1 MTGRLVQAAWHVVA
15 AVTPTPAPNDDL
27 ETTGGGGSDS
37 FAFFVVSVLL
47 ALACIAIGLLLARQ
61 LRRMNRNYTRKV
73 EDGELAP
80 EHDRPASGI
89 ATAQNPEG
97 WRGPDSSGRPG
108 GTDGRS
114 GSGPDGPA
122 EGS

>member
-1 MTGRLVQAAWHVVA
+1 MTGRLVQAAWHVAA
-15 AVTPTPAPNDDL
+15 AVAPTPAPNDDL
-27 ETTGGGGSDS
+27 ETTGGGGTDS

-61 LRRMNRNYTRKV
+61 LRRMNRNYARKV
-73 EDGELAP
+73 EDGELTP

-97 WRGPDSSGRPG
+97 WRGPDSSGRQGPDRPG
-108 GTDGRS
+108 E
-114 GSGPDGPA
+114 GPDGPPA
-122 EGS
+122 GS